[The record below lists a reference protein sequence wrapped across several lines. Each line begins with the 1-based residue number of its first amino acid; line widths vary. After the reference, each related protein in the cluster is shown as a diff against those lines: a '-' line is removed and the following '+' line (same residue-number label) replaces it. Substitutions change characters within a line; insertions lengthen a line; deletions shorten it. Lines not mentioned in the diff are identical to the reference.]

1 MSRQAVRHAGHRP
14 PVSNVFQACPH
25 AHDQRLE
32 ADGSHEH
39 FGQAIFTAGAGRRPG
54 DYRPPRPPGPRPRED
69 GGNTDAEPWEP
80 PPRPR
85 TFAVPTPRPRPMKTD
100 LHPDYTFVTVT
111 LADGTEFTT
120 RSTMDR
126 DELRSEVDSSNHPFY
141 TGKKTMVDTA
151 GRVEKFMRRYG
162 RDQAKTV
169 GNDDEGADA
178 AEGTVT
184 TDEGPATTPA
194 EETPAAA

>member
-1 MSRQAVRHAGHRP
+1 MSRQTVRHAGHRP
-14 PVSNVFQACPH
+14 PVSNVFQAWPH
-25 AHDQRLE
+25 AHDQRSE

-39 FGQAIFTAGAGRRPG
+39 LGQAIFTAAGAGRPV
-54 DYRPPRPPGPRPRED
+54 YRPAPAPGSRPPHED
-69 GGNTDAEPWEP
+69 GGNTGAEPWAA

-85 TFAVPTPRPRPMKTD
+85 TFVVLTPRPRPMKTD
-100 LHPDYTFVTVT
+100 IHPDYTFVTVT

-162 RDQAKTV
+162 RDQAKTI
-169 GNDDEGADA
+169 GNEDEGAEN

-184 TDEGPATTPA
+184 TDQGPATTPV

>member
-1 MSRQAVRHAGHRP
+1 MSRQTVRQAGHRP
-14 PVSNVFQACPH
+14 PVSNVFQAWPH
-25 AHDQRLE
+25 AHDQRSE
-32 ADGSHEH
+32 ADGSQEH
-39 FGQAIFTAGAGRRPG
+39 LGQAICMGGAVRWAA
-54 DYRPPRPPGPRPRED
+54 YRPAPGSGSRHARED
-69 GGNTDAEPWEP
+69 GGNTDAEPWAA

-85 TFAVPTPRPRPMKTD
+85 TFVVLTPRPRPMKTD
-100 LHPDYTFVTVT
+100 IHPDYTFVTVT
-111 LADGTEFTT
+111 LADGSEFTT

-184 TDEGPATTPA
+184 TDAGPATTPA